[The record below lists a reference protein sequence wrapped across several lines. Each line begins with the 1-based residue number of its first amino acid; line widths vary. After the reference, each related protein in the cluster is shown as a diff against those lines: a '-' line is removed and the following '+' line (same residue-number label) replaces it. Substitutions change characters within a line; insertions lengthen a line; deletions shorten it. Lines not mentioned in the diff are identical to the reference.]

1 MVREGSA
8 VSRDGQRID
17 YGAGVRPMRQRRV
30 SVDEQLRR
38 QYQRIRALPADE
50 KLIRLPI
57 VLPERPR

>member
-1 MVREGSA
+1 
-8 VSRDGQRID
+8 
-17 YGAGVRPMRQRRV
+17 MRQRRV